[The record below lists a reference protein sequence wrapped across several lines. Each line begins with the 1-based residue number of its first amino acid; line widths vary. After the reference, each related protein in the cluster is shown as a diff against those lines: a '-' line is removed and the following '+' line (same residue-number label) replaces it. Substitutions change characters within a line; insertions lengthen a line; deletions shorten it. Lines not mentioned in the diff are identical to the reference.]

1 MVKKFKRRIPSGKVV
16 IRKKTEKP
24 EIARCAICKKPLH
37 GIPRFSVSQI
47 RKLSKS
53 NRRPSRA
60 YGGNLCSSCAR
71 EVFKDKA
78 RII

>member
-1 MVKKFKRRIPSGKVV
+1 M
-16 IRKKTEKP
+16 EKP
-24 EIARCAICKKPLH
+24 KIAKCAVCKKPLH
-37 GIPRFSVSQI
+37 GISRLNVSQI

-60 YGGNLCSSCAR
+60 YGGTLCSSCAR